1 LTTERGSGGGG
12 NPGDTN
18 FFGIFRASFSSG
30 DNRFVMRET
39 YA

>member
-1 LTTERGSGGGG
+1 MTERGSGGG
-12 NPGDTN
+12 TN
-18 FFGIFRASFSSG
+18 FFSIFRASFSSG